1 MVKVNAAGMAVTTAS
16 GNTIKGDVIN
26 IIPAQMSGKLGLA
39 AGLTND
45 KGWCPIDLGTFE
57 STIHKNIHII
67 GDASI
72 ATGMPKS
79 GYAANSQAKVCASA
93 VAEML
98 NGREPGIPSY
108 VNTCYSVIA
117 EDWGISVA
125 AVYRLAEDGSKITK
139 VSGGLTPMDAS
150 IEHHRREVE
159 NAYSWYNNIT
169 AGAFGGG

>member
-1 MVKVNAAGMAVTTAS
+1 MHEKHGV
-16 GNTIKGDVIN
+16 
-26 IIPAQMSGKLGLA
+26 A

-45 KGWCPIDLGTFE
+45 KGWCPIDSGTFE

-72 ATGMPKS
+72 ATGMPRY

-93 VAEML
+93 GADML

-117 EDWGISVA
+117 EDRGISVVV
-125 AVYRLAEDGSKITK
+125 VYRLAEDRSKIAK
-139 VSGGLTPMDAS
+139 VSGGLTPMDVS
-150 IEHHRREVE
+150 IEFHRREVE
-159 NAYSWYNNIT
+159 NVYSCLNNIT
-169 AGAFGGG
+169 ADAFGGGQEAVGLRV